1 MYDRESP
8 QAEEIPEDA
17 HQAADPIKRLYT
29 QIQQMPELAGQA
41 RVVDQVLLNHFQDL
55 KGHARAVIHQFNEQK
70 SDILKRFDNWLVPIA
85 KEVLDELLQDA
96 EQLKRNLNQ
105 KLEHLPQ
112 IEEKDWLEHAK
123 RWNHLYTKWHDRK
136 ALADKVLALVA
147 DRTKQ
152 LIDKDIQ
159 VIQDY
164 QTQSLA
170 QVPEKSEAFEDL
182 KERLTQATEN
192 PLKQLVALR
201 QQTPQPAS
209 LLQASEWVARLQA
222 QRETYFDQLLMKID
236 HVVKETVQIEEE
248 EADFISF
255 TEDEGEI
262 VFMERE
268 IHHIKSM
275 VDNLKPNQASE
286 MQFMLARLEELLDHI
301 EQLET
306 TSLPKTLQKRLSK
319 IKETSSLLCKQL
331 EST

>member
-1 MYDRESP
+1 MIDTSTS
-8 QAEEIPEDA
+8 EEIPADDTL
-17 HQAADPIKRLYT
+17 QVTDPIKRLYV
-29 QIQQMPELAGQA
+29 QIQKMPELMGRA

-55 KGHARAVIHQFNEQK
+55 KGHAREVIHQFNEQK
-70 SDILKRFDNWLVPIA
+70 TDILKRFDNWLVPIA
-85 KEVLDELLQDA
+85 KEALDELLQDA

-112 IEEKDWLEHAK
+112 LEEKDWIEHAK

-136 ALADKVLALVA
+136 ALADRVLALVA

-164 QTQSLA
+164 QSQSLA
-170 QVPEKSEAFEDL
+170 QVPEQSEVFEDL
-182 KERLTQATEN
+182 KERLEQATEK

-201 QQTPQPAS
+201 QQTPKPDS
-209 LLQASEWVARLQA
+209 LPQASEWVAKVQA

-248 EADFISF
+248 ESDFISF
-255 TEDEGEI
+255 TEDEGEL

-268 IHHIKSM
+268 LHQIKLM
-275 VDNLKPNQASE
+275 VANLKPHQASE
-286 MQFMLARLEELLDHI
+286 TQFMLARLEELLDHA

-306 TSLPKTLQKRLSK
+306 TSLPRTLQKRLAK
-319 IKETSSLLCKQL
+319 IKEISSSLCKQL
-331 EST
+331 ESA